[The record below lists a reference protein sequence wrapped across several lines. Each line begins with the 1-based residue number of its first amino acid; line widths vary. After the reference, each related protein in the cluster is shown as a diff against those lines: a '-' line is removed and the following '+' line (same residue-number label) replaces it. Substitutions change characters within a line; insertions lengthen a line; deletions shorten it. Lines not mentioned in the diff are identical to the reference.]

1 MIHKPNRPTLF
12 QRIGNTFQVYGKQIL
27 LLIGLVIVLSLL
39 FPRGKSLQYSYQLND
54 ITREPILA
62 PFNFPV
68 LKTDSELQSD
78 LNEALKS
85 EPFIFVRSQSIVTG
99 QIATIERFFTLLKEI
114 RAANVKLSESR
125 DFQYRNRFSER
136 FDEARTMLQ
145 TDSATVAVLMAA
157 LGEEFPFAVGSEKW
171 NQILVAPPEQ
181 LIIPDLDKFKDDII
195 QICRNH
201 WTEGIYDIALK
212 DIISEEVA
220 VKLGEDQASE
230 LTAPDTYIDLQQ
242 AWTKARVEVTGLY
255 KDEQDLRRD
264 LGYELIVE
272 FMKPNLI
279 YDRETTERRQQ
290 AVLDRVPRNKGIVI
304 KNERIVDANMR
315 ITEDVL
321 QKLNS
326 LTVAIDRREKVERGQ
341 EVFLAY
347 IGRVLLITVIVSFFF
362 TFLLTYRT
370 PIFNDWKMVLL
381 LDLVFITEIGLAYL
395 FYSRLNLSEYLIP
408 VTVAAMVLT
417 IIFDARIGFMGIT
430 SIVLLVTIL
439 IGNNVEFMVTA
450 LFTSSAGIYAVRR
463 LRTRSQLFTAIFAL
477 IASSII
483 VVLGQG
489 LFKGHNWSVMGD
501 DLLYLSVVS
510 VLSPIVTYGLIGIL
524 EVSFGA
530 TTNLT
535 LIELLD
541 FQHPLLKRLQQE
553 ANGTFNHSVVV
564 GNLAEACADAI
575 GANALLCRVGA
586 YYHDVGKMV
595 RPEYFIEN
603 QYSGVNKHDSLTPI
617 MSAKI
622 IKNHVSE
629 GMNLAREYGL
639 PTIVSDF
646 IPMHHGTTR
655 VEYFYRKALKNE
667 NGENIDEQSYKYPGP
682 KPNTRETGI
691 LMICEAIEA
700 AVRSIKEPG
709 ITRIEEMINRIINKR
724 VSEGQLNEC
733 PLTLD
738 ELTRIKGKVDGT
750 TGLLPVLRGIYHIRI
765 EYPEAEEKPNSGKTK
780 FPKT

>member
-1 MIHKPNRPTLF
+1 MIRKPNRPTLF

-501 DLLYLSVVS
+501 DLLYLSVIS

-700 AVRSIKEPG
+700 AVRSIKEPE